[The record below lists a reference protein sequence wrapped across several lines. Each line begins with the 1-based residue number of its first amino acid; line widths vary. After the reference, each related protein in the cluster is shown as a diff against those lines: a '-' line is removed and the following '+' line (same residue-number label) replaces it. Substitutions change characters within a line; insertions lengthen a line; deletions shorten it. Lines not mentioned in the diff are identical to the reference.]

1 MKNRLFLS
9 LMVGALLSL
18 PVSWKA
24 EATEAPSWRTY
35 TTRAREQAAAEEQAR
50 QEAVKNA
57 EEARRKAAAEAAA
70 QPLWR
75 RYVTHHKEAAPGAAD
90 AAAEAKP
97 AAPAAQKTQPA
108 VPAAVPAEKPMS
120 ALEKFRARANA
131 ETKAAPSEAKA
142 KEPAAPAVPAAVPAE
157 KTMSALEKFRAR
169 ANAET
174 KAAPAEAKAKE
185 TAASPVPAAAPAEK
199 PVSALEKFRAR
210 ANAGANTAAKP
221 AAPAPS
227 DSLQSEP
234 LPAIPEEGKASWE
247 MAASNSR
254 YEVYFDSASLEYD
267 EKTGIITVWNRW
279 TRRGGTTDIYLY
291 SRYDVR
297 LRTFEDMYRAEY
309 DRRLRKV
316 VSEGAVRDGAWIA
329 LSPHTLGMELCTSL
343 NTYLLNR

>member
-108 VPAAVPAEKPMS
+108 APAAPAEKPMS

-131 ETKAAPSEAKA
+131 ETRTSQ
-142 KEPAAPAVPAAVPAE
+142 
-157 KTMSALEKFRAR
+157 T
-169 ANAET
+169 
-174 KAAPAEAKAKE
+174 EAKAKE
-185 TAASPVPAAAPAEK
+185 TTASPVPAAASAEK

>member
-24 EATEAPSWRTY
+24 EAEEAPSWRTY

-108 VPAAVPAEKPMS
+108 APAAPAEKPMS

-131 ETKAAPSEAKA
+131 G
-142 KEPAAPAVPAAVPAE
+142 
-157 KTMSALEKFRAR
+157 
-169 ANAET
+169 
-174 KAAPAEAKAKE
+174 
-185 TAASPVPAAAPAEK
+185 AS
-199 PVSALEKFRAR
+199 
-210 ANAGANTAAKP
+210 TAAKT

-227 DSLQSEP
+227 DSLQAEP

-254 YEVYFDSASLEYD
+254 YEVYFDAASLEYD

>member
-24 EATEAPSWRTY
+24 EAEEAPSWRTY

-108 VPAAVPAEKPMS
+108 APAAPAEKPMS

-131 ETKAAPSEAKA
+131 ETRTSQ
-142 KEPAAPAVPAAVPAE
+142 
-157 KTMSALEKFRAR
+157 T
-169 ANAET
+169 
-174 KAAPAEAKAKE
+174 EAKAKE

-210 ANAGANTAAKP
+210 ANAGASTAAKT

-227 DSLQSEP
+227 DSLQAEP

-254 YEVYFDSASLEYD
+254 YEVYFDAASLEYD

>member
-24 EATEAPSWRTY
+24 EAEEAPSWRTY

-75 RYVTHHKEAAPGAAD
+75 RYVTHHKEAAPGSAD

-131 ETKAAPSEAKA
+131 ETKAAPAEAKA
-142 KEPAAPAVPAAVPAE
+142 KEPAAPAVPAAASAE
-157 KTMSALEKFRAR
+157 KT
-169 ANAET
+169 
-174 KAAPAEAKAKE
+174 
-185 TAASPVPAAAPAEK
+185 
-199 PVSALEKFRAR
+199 VSALEKFRAR

>member
-1 MKNRLFLS
+1 
-9 LMVGALLSL
+9 
-18 PVSWKA
+18 
-24 EATEAPSWRTY
+24 
-35 TTRAREQAAAEEQAR
+35 
-50 QEAVKNA
+50 
-57 EEARRKAAAEAAA
+57 
-70 QPLWR
+70 
-75 RYVTHHKEAAPGAAD
+75 
-90 AAAEAKP
+90 
-97 AAPAAQKTQPA
+97 
-108 VPAAVPAEKPMS
+108 
-120 ALEKFRARANA
+120 
-131 ETKAAPSEAKA
+131 
-142 KEPAAPAVPAAVPAE
+142 
-157 KTMSALEKFRAR
+157 MSALEKFRAR